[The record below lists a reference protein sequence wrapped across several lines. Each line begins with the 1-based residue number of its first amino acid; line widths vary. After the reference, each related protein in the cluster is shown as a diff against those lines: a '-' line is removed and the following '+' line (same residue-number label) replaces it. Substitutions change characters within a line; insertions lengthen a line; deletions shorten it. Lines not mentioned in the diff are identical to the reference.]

1 MNIKEKIIILSNSL
15 FGGMLNSLFFVYP
28 YYFNFPS
35 NVYYFLVSISYIG
48 SMISSAI
55 FGNIKINEKNYTNI
69 AMIGIIGPLLSSML
83 LIYPNIYLLMLAFLL
98 FTITYPSTYFSF
110 LLHYKDVSLNFYFN
124 IYWTFGQIIP
134 QIFLIFISIIYNVYI
149 VTILLIISTIVILHR
164 KLYLFLFS
172 STHELDLLERIDKM
186 FSVAEKNVDKFGVIY
201 PIFEGL
207 VYPLNIKRLKIG
219 YLELYSLFVLVG
231 FSLVWASLV
240 YSVNIFSL
248 SMIFPF
254 LLFINGLYTS
264 ILYKI
269 YKREINFRNIKI
281 GILARFLMGVI
292 ILLSLAL
299 SLSEIYN
306 AMILLVLFILAA
318 FSWTMFQFFF
328 DNYIILNYPQK
339 FGNIYL
345 FRNIGGAIGALLLS
359 TISVQYGL
367 FLAFIILGISF
378 FFLNHVL
385 KNYNQ

>member
-1 MNIKEKIIILSNSL
+1 MNGKEKIIIISNSL
-15 FGGMLNSLFFVYP
+15 LGGMLNSLFFVYP

-35 NVYYFLVSISYIG
+35 NIYYFLIFISYIG
-48 SMISSAI
+48 SIISSAI
-55 FGNIKINEKNYTNI
+55 FGNIKINEKNYINI
-69 AMIGIIGPLLSSML
+69 AMIGIIGPFLSSML

-98 FTITYPSTYFSF
+98 FIITYSATYFSF
-110 LLHYKDVSLNFYFN
+110 LLRYKDVSLNFYFN

-134 QIFLIFISIIYNVYI
+134 QILLIFISVVYSIYI
-149 VTILLIISTIVILHR
+149 VSILLILSTIIILHR
-164 KLYLFLFS
+164 KLYLFLYS
-172 STHELDLLERIDKM
+172 STYELDLLERIDRI
-186 FSVAEKNVDKFGVIY
+186 FSVAEKNIDKFGVIY

-207 VYPLNIKRLKIG
+207 IYPLNIKKLRIG

-240 YSVNIFSL
+240 YSVNRFSL
-248 SMIFPF
+248 SMIFPL

-281 GILARFLMGVI
+281 GILARFLIGII

-306 AMILLVLFILAA
+306 VMILLVLFILAA

-345 FRNIGGAIGALLLS
+345 FRNMGGAIGALLLY

>member
-1 MNIKEKIIILSNSL
+1 MNSKEKIIILSNSL
-15 FGGMLNSLFFVYP
+15 LGGMLNSLFFVYP

-48 SMISSAI
+48 SIISSAI

-134 QIFLIFISIIYNVYI
+134 QILLIFISIIYNVYI
-149 VTILLIISTIVILHR
+149 VSILLILSTIVILHR
-164 KLYLFLFS
+164 KLYLFLSS

-186 FSVAEKNVDKFGVIY
+186 FSVAEKNIDKFGVIY

-207 VYPLNIKRLKIG
+207 VYPLNIKKLRIG

-269 YKREINFRNIKI
+269 YKREINFRNIRI

-345 FRNIGGAIGALLLS
+345 FRNIGGAIGALLLY

>member
-1 MNIKEKIIILSNSL
+1 MNSKEKIIILSNSL
-15 FGGMLNSLFFVYP
+15 LGGMLNSLFFVYP

-48 SMISSAI
+48 SIISSAI

-134 QIFLIFISIIYNVYI
+134 QILLIFISIIYNIYI
-149 VTILLIISTIVILHR
+149 VSILLILSTIIILHR

-172 STHELDLLERIDKM
+172 STHELNLLERIDKM
-186 FSVAEKNVDKFGVIY
+186 FSVAEKNIDKFGVMY
-201 PIFEGL
+201 PIFESL
-207 VYPLNIKRLKIG
+207 VYPLNIKKLRIG

-248 SMIFPF
+248 SIIFPF
-254 LLFINGLYTS
+254 LLFINGLYAS

-281 GILARFLMGVI
+281 GILTRFLMGII

-306 AMILLVLFILAA
+306 AMILLVLFVLAA
-318 FSWTMFQFFF
+318 FSWTVFQFFF

-345 FRNIGGAIGALLLS
+345 FRNMGGAIGALLLYI
-359 TISVQYGL
+359 ISIQYGL
-367 FLAFIILGISF
+367 FLAFIILGISL

>member
-1 MNIKEKIIILSNSL
+1 
-15 FGGMLNSLFFVYP
+15 
-28 YYFNFPS
+28 
-35 NVYYFLVSISYIG
+35 
-48 SMISSAI
+48 MISSAI

-69 AMIGIIGPLLSSML
+69 AMIGIIGPLLSSIL

-124 IYWTFGQIIP
+124 IYWTFGQVIP
-134 QIFLIFISIIYNVYI
+134 QILLIFISIIYNVYI
-149 VTILLIISTIVILHR
+149 VSILLIISTIVILHR
-164 KLYLFLFS
+164 KLYLFLSS
-172 STHELDLLERIDKM
+172 STHELNLLERIDKM
-186 FSVAEKNVDKFGVIY
+186 FSVAEKNIDKFGVIY

-207 VYPLNIKRLKIG
+207 VYPLNIKKLKIE

-269 YKREINFRNIKI
+269 YKREINFRNIRI

-345 FRNIGGAIGALLLS
+345 FRNIGGAIGALLLY

>member
-1 MNIKEKIIILSNSL
+1 MNSKEKIIIISNSL
-15 FGGMLNSLFFVYP
+15 LGGILNSLFFVYP
-28 YYFNFPS
+28 YYFNFSS

-48 SMISSAI
+48 SIISSAI
-55 FGNIKINEKNYTNI
+55 FGNIKINEKNYINI

-83 LIYPNIYLLMLAFLL
+83 LIYPNIYLLILAFFL

-110 LLHYKDVSLNFYFN
+110 LLRYKDVSLNFYFN
-124 IYWTFGQIIP
+124 IYWTFGQIIL
-134 QIFLIFISIIYNVYI
+134 QILLIFISIVYSIYI
-149 VTILLIISTIVILHR
+149 VSILLIISIIIILHR
-164 KLYLFLFS
+164 KLYLFLYS
-172 STHELDLLERIDKM
+172 STYELDLLEKIDRI
-186 FSVAEKNVDKFGVIY
+186 FSVAEKNIDKLGVIY

-207 VYPLNIKRLKIG
+207 IYPLNIKKLRIG
-219 YLELYSLFVLVG
+219 YLELYNLFVLVG

-254 LLFINGLYTS
+254 LLFINGFYTS

-281 GILARFLMGVI
+281 GILVRFLMGII

-328 DNYIILNYPQK
+328 DNYTILNYPQK

-345 FRNIGGAIGALLLS
+345 FRNIGGAIGALLLY
-359 TISVQYGL
+359 ILSVQYGL

-378 FFLNHVL
+378 FFLNNAL
-385 KNYNQ
+385 KNYN

>member
-1 MNIKEKIIILSNSL
+1 MNYKEKIIIISNSL
-15 FGGMLNSLFFVYP
+15 VGGMLNSLFFVYP
-28 YYFNFPS
+28 YYFNFSS
-35 NVYYFLVSISYIG
+35 NVYYSLISISYIG
-48 SMISSAI
+48 SIISSAI

-98 FTITYPSTYFSF
+98 FTITYSATYFSF
-110 LLHYKDVSLNFYFN
+110 LLRYKDVSLNFYFN

-134 QIFLIFISIIYNVYI
+134 QILLIFISVIYSIYI
-149 VTILLIISTIVILHR
+149 VSIILLLSIIIIMYR

-172 STHELDLLERIDKM
+172 SAYELDLLERIDRM
-186 FSVAEKNVDKFGVIY
+186 FSVAENNIDKFGATY
-201 PIFEGL
+201 SIFEGL
-207 VYPLNIKRLKIG
+207 IYPLNIKKLRIG
-219 YLELYSLFVLVG
+219 YLELYNLFVLVG
-231 FSLVWASLV
+231 FSLIWASLV

-269 YKREINFRNIKI
+269 YKREIDFRKIKI
-281 GILARFLMGVI
+281 GILSRFLVGIV
-292 ILLSLAL
+292 ILLSLIL
-299 SLSEIYN
+299 SLSKIYN
-306 AMILLVLFILAA
+306 AMILLMLFILAA
-318 FSWTMFQFFF
+318 FSWTMFQYFF

-345 FRNIGGAIGALLLS
+345 FRNLGGTIGSLLLYY
-359 TISVQYGL
+359 ISVQYGL
-367 FLAFIILGISF
+367 FLSFIILGISF